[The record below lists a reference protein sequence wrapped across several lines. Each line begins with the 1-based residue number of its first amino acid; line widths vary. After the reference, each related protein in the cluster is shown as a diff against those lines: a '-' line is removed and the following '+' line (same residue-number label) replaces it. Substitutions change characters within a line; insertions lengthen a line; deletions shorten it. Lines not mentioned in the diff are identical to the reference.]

1 MVAML
6 LITRDS
12 TSGTVKGDP
21 YRPDALYVDYTI
33 NKFDRNAL
41 LQALLITADMLY
53 IEGAKRILSPQS
65 WVPIFESNV
74 PKTKEVLMT
83 RIMLN
88 GGKSCWYSI

>member
-1 MVAML
+1 MIWMAGPRSKDRDHFERPILQAAFLPWRGSNEFRRDLLRYNNMVAML

-41 LQALLITADMLY
+41 CKL
-53 IEGAKRILSPQS
+53 
-65 WVPIFESNV
+65 
-74 PKTKEVLMT
+74 
-83 RIMLN
+83 
-88 GGKSCWYSI
+88 C